1 MGVTMSGKCAKDSS
15 PFGINQCG
23 STIRSRFI
31 VKIKGRLE
39 NESFRSPLP
48 LVAVLLLTLL
58 YIIFKNIKL

>member
-1 MGVTMSGKCAKDSS
+1 MGVAMNGKCAKDSS
-15 PFGINQCG
+15 PFGINQCR

-58 YIIFKNIKL
+58 DRVVKVANV